1 MSVLKK
7 GRSIELFFVDGD
19 PDGMLTATIPFQW
32 TGHVLVTSRTQLKA
46 ALKREEAS
54 RPGVYLL
61 LGENEDGPLA
71 YIGESDD
78 IGKRIKNHDAS
89 KDWWSTAIFITS
101 SGEQLNKA
109 HIRYLENRLV
119 EKAKQVNKI
128 PLDNG
133 NNPSASPLSEA
144 AEAHMGDFLDNIF
157 LVLPALKFDF
167 FIQNTRTVEP
177 LNAASANSDKP
188 VFILNTPRHDLT
200 ARATIQ
206 DSHFIVEAGSKAKM
220 EWTSATAKN
229 SSYGKLF
236 DELVDQGILVADGKI
251 RVFSQ
256 NYAFNSPSAAA
267 AVVNGRPAS
276 GPMEWKVEGTGKN
289 YKKWEAEELMKE
301 GHV

>member
-1 MSVLKK
+1 MTPKKK
-7 GRSIELFFVDGD
+7 GRSIELFFVNGD

-32 TGHVLVTSRTQLKA
+32 TGHVLVTGRTQLKDS
-46 ALKREEAS
+46 LKREEAS

-61 LGENEDGPLA
+61 LGENDEGPLL

-78 IGKRIKNHDAS
+78 IGKRIKNHDAL

-109 HIRYLENRLV
+109 HIRYLESRLV
-119 EKAKQVNKI
+119 EKAKQANKI

-133 NNPSASPLSEA
+133 NNPATSLLSEA
-144 AEAHMGDFLDNIF
+144 AEAHMEDFLDNIY

-167 FIQNTRTVEP
+167 FIQNIRTIER
-177 LNAASANSDKP
+177 LEAANANNDKP
-188 VFILNTPRHDLT
+188 IFVLNTPKHGLT
-200 ARATIQ
+200 ARATIEG
-206 DSHFIVEAGSKAKM
+206 SHFIVEVGSKAKM
-220 EWTSATAKN
+220 EWTSVTAKN

-236 DELVDQGILVADGKI
+236 DELADQGILVVDGKNRI
-251 RVFSQ
+251 FTE

-276 GPMEWKVEGTGKN
+276 GPMEWKVEGTRKN
-289 YKKWEAEELMKE
+289 YKEWEAEEIMKE
-301 GHV
+301 GHA